1 MDIPHFVYPVHAL
14 MDTGVASTFFDFY
27 DNVAINMGI

>member
-14 MDTGVASTFFDFY
+14 MDTGCFHLLTFMN
-27 DNVAINMGI
+27 NVAINMGI